1 MRLLTV
7 AAFCLRQLALLRHL
21 GLFLPFALRAIRT
34 GLLLLRALVAP
45 LLLIAP
51 LLIASTATAAIAP
64 AFAATTVALV
74 IAPTVTA
81 TTSATSAA
89 ALFVAITM
97 LVAAALGALGA
108 RRAHRGFVGRGRLF
122 RRFFGLQPAE
132 QAAKEA

>member
-21 GLFLPFALRAIRT
+21 GLLLPFALRAVRA
-34 GLLLLRALVAP
+34 GLLLLRPLVAA

-51 LLIASTATAAIAP
+51 RLIASTAAPAIAP
-64 AFAATTVALV
+64 AFAATTIALV
-74 IAPTVTA
+74 IAPSVTA
-81 TTSATSAA
+81 ATSAASAA
-89 ALFVAITM
+89 ALFVAIAM
-97 LVAAALGALGA
+97 FVAAALGALGA

-122 RRFFGLQPAE
+122 RRYFGLQPAE

>member
-81 TTSATSAA
+81 TTSATADHLLDHVSARFA
-89 ALFVAITM
+89 TNDPTSTW
-97 LVAAALGALGA
+97 A
-108 RRAHRGFVGRGRLF
+108 R
-122 RRFFGLQPAE
+122 QPANAS
-132 QAAKEA
+132 QPIAVPPSLDEA